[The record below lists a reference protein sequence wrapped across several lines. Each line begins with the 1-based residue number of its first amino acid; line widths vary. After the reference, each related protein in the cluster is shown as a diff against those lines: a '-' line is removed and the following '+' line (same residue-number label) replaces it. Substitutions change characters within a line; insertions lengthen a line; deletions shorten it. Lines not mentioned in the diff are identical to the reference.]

1 MKRILYFI
9 LLTIALMCLFTI
21 CVSAADV
28 DGVTYTLNS
37 TASPPTASVSGIVSG
52 TSIVKIPST
61 ITVDGTEY
69 RVNAVTGI
77 TNKTTANTLV
87 ELYITGEYITN
98 LSGFNACTNLEKI
111 YITSPIAS
119 YGNDCFLNC
128 SKVEDVYIDFSH
140 TTSIGSN
147 AFLFTSKAE
156 NLSKAVWNYNG
167 GPINL
172 YNVTYIGNSAFA
184 ASRIGGKFTGGTENT
199 IIWPKKTTYMGSF
212 CFSNCYIGGTVYIN
226 STGVAS
232 NKQFSLNN
240 SFETLIIGPDTT
252 TIYNFNNG
260 GDTGFKNSVDTVI
273 ILSKGLINGANR
285 TNLFDN
291 WGEFDL
297 YYYSDIQTVI
307 DKQTTIGGA
316 THHVITDHTL
326 NFDNPCVLGVD
337 VVYNGETIE
346 LVNKTHHVYRLE
358 NGTVNEGMCPVGA
371 VKTVPCDCGVTV
383 EDRLNYG
390 YLEATEHL
398 LDECVTYADG
408 FDKEGL
414 YECVC
419 TACGMEQLAVASPI
433 ISSLGYSYTDS
444 DNERISVSNGYTVN
458 TEMVDLYNTV
468 NGVTLEI
475 GIFFSTPEAVSEA
488 LPTSLKDVQYFS
500 NQGRNIYSTY
510 DYIIRFPSKSSNSYS
525 RYADAEFVACAFLY
539 DGEEYFFFQGSAEDT
554 AATVLQSGLTTTTLC
569 KITGDTPHTHTGEW
583 VLTSATCTTP
593 AVKEKVCPECGE
605 TEAIVDES
613 IPGHTWS
620 DWQEGFLYIERVC
633 TTDGCDTTQRLD
645 YQNITSSVVTSPST
659 QIAFEGQAWGAYN
672 TPNLVNGVWDEENSN
687 TVCPKAVDCTVTV
700 TLNESVCFDRI
711 YVKNRGYASVIVEVF
726 YDGDFDYTT
735 VATLNSVSGTVSE
748 VAIPYATVYSTM
760 SICAVRI
767 TLDNPSNGTDYFEE
781 IAFVTVPN
789 HSEYTKTDTV
799 TVSYN
804 TGSGYF
810 ENEFDSE
817 IYVDT
822 STTFTAHPVP
832 VNANK
837 SLLFTGW
844 FKDVNCTTPASAEDV
859 YESDTTLYA
868 GWVENTACTD
878 GTNNHTVNTWNDDV
892 PATCYST
899 GSKSGICIS
908 CGKTVTE
915 TTQTVPHTEVI
926 LPSVDPTCIDT
937 GLTEETVCSVCDVHI
952 SGGELIA
959 PTGIHSYS
967 DDAWTTVVNA
977 TKYTNGL
984 ATGNCSVC
992 SAEGEKVLPYT
1003 ATVEELSVN
1012 NVGVEYTGGK
1022 YTNEIFTNL
1031 SPLGRVYATS
1041 FFTGTEAGY
1050 AIDKDYN
1057 TFWNADTYVDGAD
1070 YSSDY
1075 IELELPTRYDIGVIS
1090 LTVPNYS
1097 SYELGDACYVSYNI
1111 EYWNEDTQAWIY
1123 IGTVSDK
1130 DATPMGA
1137 NCEAILTLDAP
1148 VNAQKIRAR
1157 VAHASRYAPA
1167 VVYELAVYG
1176 KANGFDYSIES
1187 VAGQASVTISG
1198 KYNDWV
1204 SGGEALTDNNLSTY
1218 WATDRRTNETPWAI
1232 LEFSQDKYIAC
1243 VQVAIATK
1251 SNRIFTIEVYENGEW
1266 VQIGGNYNANGVV
1279 GGNIISNQG
1288 SVSIFNI
1295 DIEKTISKIKFTL
1308 TNEPVYWES
1317 YVYEITPYTVSGA
1330 VNDASTLECKHVLL
1344 TTNEVVAPTCSS
1356 TGYSLMKCSGC
1367 GVEFKTNAKD
1377 KLTHSFGEYA
1387 ISTPATSTTVGTKI
1401 ASCANCDATCTVTYE
1416 EGYEAPV
1423 VTPYRH
1429 DAPAA
1434 WAQTFDDG
1442 NYSDTYDWV
1451 IPQLQ
1456 KYGYRATALLS
1467 ITYANTHVS
1476 AWNERLNSGVF
1487 DLGSHS
1493 YNHLNIYSG
1502 GVNATD
1508 LLSDVVMAQY
1518 WLRSNF
1524 KGQKVVT
1531 FATPNGV
1538 TSDDVARYLAGIFV
1552 ANRNGGQGYAFYNVI
1567 SDLDNGRDT
1576 WGSLNTYVSKRDQ
1589 TEGDYVFTNA
1599 DGSIIYTL
1607 DENGSYVINDT
1618 YANIGINYV
1627 FDESAETFVNKGYS
1641 AGTYYYASE
1650 DYRYDFYE
1658 VGSYNLVDGEFVFVN
1673 DNSGEFRLVK
1683 ATIGS
1688 YESAIDTLVSNGAF
1702 TVECIHTLGYQS
1714 NNMIYS
1720 SYNSTISKFEYLAK
1734 RGVWA
1739 PSYQDLVLYLKEAES
1754 TKIETVARTDDSIT
1768 INVTDEL
1775 DNYMFDYALTV
1786 KVDISDSWKSVVV
1799 TQNGVEIPLVD
1810 IDTYRASK
1818 NMSTVSCAIEGG
1830 HLYIDVVP
1838 DGGEVVITAEAT
1850 LEETSSDNAEIS
1862 VDIWDILG

>member
-98 LSGFNACTNLEKI
+98 LSGFNACTNLKKI

-156 NLSKAVWNYNG
+156 TLSKAVWNYNG

-240 SFETLIIGPDTT
+240 SFETFIIGPDTT

-273 ILSKGLINGANR
+273 ILSKGLINGASR

-297 YYYSDIQTVI
+297 YYYSDIQAVI
-307 DKQTTIGGA
+307 NKQTTISGA
-316 THHVITDHTL
+316 THHLITSHTL
-326 NFDNPCVLGVD
+326 SYDNSCSLKVD
-337 VVYNGETIE
+337 VFSDNENIAT
-346 LVNKTHHVYRLE
+346 VNNTHHTYYIEDGV
-358 NGTVNEGMCPVGA
+358 VNQAACPLGA
-371 VKTVPCDCGVTV
+371 SKTVPCSCGNTTKGM
-383 EDRLNYG
+383 LNYG
-390 YLEATEHL
+390 YLEAGEHNSTANI
-398 LDECVTYADG
+398 TYANG
-408 FDKEGL
+408 FGESGL
-414 YECVC
+414 YHIYCA
-419 TACGMEQLAVASPI
+419 ACSYDSYEAINPI
-433 ISSLGYSYTDS
+433 ISSLGYSYIDTDS
-444 DNERISVSNGYTVN
+444 DRISLSNGYSVN
-458 TEMVDLYNTV
+458 MDAVDLYNEIH
-468 NGVTLEI
+468 GVKLEI
-475 GIFFSTPEAVSEA
+475 GIFFSSAEAVGEA
-488 LPTSLKDVQYFS
+488 LPTSLENIPHFS
-500 NQGRNIYSTY
+500 SRGENKYSTY
-510 DYIIRFPSKSSNSYS
+510 DYIIRFPSKSSPNYA
-525 RYADAEFVACAFLY
+525 RYATAEFVACAFLY
-539 DGEEYFFFQGSAEDT
+539 DGVNYSFYQGSNSDT
-554 AATVLQSGLTTTTLC
+554 NVSVLESGLTTTTLAT
-569 KITGDTPHTHTGEW
+569 ISGDSHIEHTGEW
-583 VLTSATCTTP
+583 VTTPGTCTTP
-593 AVKEKVCPECGE
+593 ASKERTCSECGE
-605 TEAIVDES
+605 VESIVDES
-613 IPGHTWS
+613 VKGHLWS
-620 DWQEGFLYIERVC
+620 DWQEGFLYIERAC
-633 TTDGCDTTQRLD
+633 TVDGCGETQRVD
-645 YQNITSSVVTSPST
+645 YQNITSSAMQSAS
-659 QIAFEGQAWGAYN
+659 FEGQAWANNAPGSLFDGN
-672 TPNLVNGVWDEENSN
+672 WDDRGIAAKGCDVSTEIILKSA
-687 TVCPKAVDCTVTV
+687 TYI
-700 TLNESVCFDRI
+700 DRI
-711 YVKNRGYASVIVEVF
+711 YVKGVGGNPAKFTVF
-726 YDGDFDYTT
+726 VLYDGEGDY
-735 VATLNSVSGTVSE
+735 VDIGSGSFLTGAQNESTNRT
-748 VAIPYATVYSTM
+748 IPYATVDSAKKVLSVKIKVTNSSYGSDLWEEVALIKLPSTDGY
-760 SICAVRI
+760 V
-767 TLDNPSNGTDYFEE
+767 SNE
-781 IAFVTVPN
+781 
-789 HSEYTKTDTV
+789 TV
-799 TVSYN
+799 TVTYN
-804 TGSGYF
+804 TGIGNF
-810 ENEFDSE
+810 ENDFDYE
-817 IYVDT
+817 KYVANGGKNAIHPTPVFKDDT
-822 STTFTAHPVP
+822 
-832 VNANK
+832 K
-837 SLLFTGW
+837 LFTGW
-844 FKDVNCTTPASAEDV
+844 YTDINCTLPVSADATYTKNV
-859 YESDTTLYA
+859 TLYA
-868 GWVENTACTD
+868 GWAENTLCSD
-878 GTNNHTVNTWNDDV
+878 GTNSHNVTDWEILV
-892 PATCYST
+892 PASCSST
-899 GSKSGICIS
+899 GSKSGACVT
-908 CGKTVTE
+908 CGKTITASIDAI
-915 TTQTVPHTEVI
+915 PHTEKVLAGI
-926 LPSVDPTCIDT
+926 EPTCIDT
-937 GLTEETVCSVCDVHI
+937 GLTEETVCSVCDAHI
-952 SGGELIA
+952 SGGELLA
-959 PTGIHSYS
+959 PTGIHTY
-967 DDAWTTVVNA
+967 DENAWTTVVLA
-977 TKYTNGL
+977 TKYTNGM
-984 ATGNCSVC
+984 ATGYCSVC
-992 SAEGEKVLPYT
+992 NAQGEKVLPYT
-1003 ATVEELSVN
+1003 ATNSELSAN

-1041 FFTGTEAGY
+1041 FFNGTKASN

-1057 TFWNADTYVDGAD
+1057 TFWNADTYADGAD
-1070 YSSDY
+1070 YLDDY
-1075 IELELPTRYDIGVIS
+1075 IELELPTKYDIGVVA
-1090 LTVPNYS
+1090 LTVPYYS
-1097 SYELGDACYVSYNI
+1097 SYELGSDCYVSYSI
-1111 EYWNEDTQAWIY
+1111 EYWNDDVQAWVY
-1123 IGTVSDK
+1123 LGTVSDK

-1187 VAGQASVTISG
+1187 VAGQASATISG

-1204 SGGEALTDNNLSTY
+1204 SGAEALLDGDISTY
-1218 WATDRRTNETPWAI
+1218 WTTDIRYGGPTWAL
-1232 LEFSQDKYIAC
+1232 LEFPTDMYIAC
-1243 VQVAIATK
+1243 LQ
-1251 SNRIFTIEVYENGEW
+1251 FTVRNEESRTFTVEIYENGQW
-1266 VQIGGNYNANGVV
+1266 TQLSGTYVASRNV
-1279 GGNIISNQG
+1279 GGNIISN
-1288 SVSIFNI
+1288 VNNTCTFNI
-1295 DIEKTISKIKFTL
+1295 DIERSISKIRINL
-1308 TNEPVYWES
+1308 IQDSAYWVS
-1317 YVYEITPYTVSGA
+1317 YVHEITPYTVTGA
-1330 VNDASTLECKHVLL
+1330 TSDSPTTECKHALL
-1344 TTNEVVAPTCSS
+1344 TTNKVVAPSCATAGYTLMTCA
-1356 TGYSLMKCSGC
+1356 GC
-1367 GVEFKTNAKD
+1367 GAEFKTNATD
-1377 KLTHSFGEYA
+1377 SLTHSFGEYTVA
-1387 ISTPATSTTVGTKI
+1387 TPATATTVGTKI
-1401 ASCANCDATCTVTYE
+1401 SSCANCDATCTITYE
-1416 EGYEAPV
+1416 ESYESPV

-1429 DAPAA
+1429 NAPAA

-1442 NYSDTYDWV
+1442 NYSDTYEWV

-1467 ITYANTHVS
+1467 ITFANTHIS
-1476 AWNERLNSGVF
+1476 AWNQRLESGVF

-1493 YNHLNIYSG
+1493 YNHKNIYSG
-1502 GVNATD
+1502 DVSSAD

-1518 WLRSNF
+1518 WFRSNF
-1524 KGQKVVT
+1524 KGEKFIT
-1531 FATPNGV
+1531 FAAPNGA
-1538 TSDDVARYLAGIFV
+1538 TSDAVANYLTGIFA

-1567 SDLDNGRDT
+1567 SDLENGRST
-1576 WGSLNTYVSKRDQ
+1576 WGNLNSYISKADQ

-1599 DGSIIYTL
+1599 NGSIIYTL
-1607 DENGSYVINDT
+1607 DENGNYVLNNS
-1618 YANIGINYV
+1618 YANKNVNYV
-1627 FDESAETFVNKGYS
+1627 FDEEEGTFVNKGAS
-1641 AGTYYYASE
+1641 AGTYYYVSE
-1650 DYRYDFYE
+1650 DYRYEFRTT
-1658 VGSYNLVDGEFVFVN
+1658 GSYNLVDGRFVFVN
-1673 DNSGEFRLVK
+1673 DNSGEFKLVK

-1688 YESAIDTLVSNGAF
+1688 YENAIDTLVSNGAF
-1702 TVECIHTLGYQS
+1702 TVECLHSLGS
-1714 NNMIYS
+1714 GSIYS

-1754 TKIETVARTDDSIT
+1754 AKIETVARTDDSIT

-1799 TQNGVEIPLVD
+1799 TQSGVEIPLVD

-1830 HLYIDVVP
+1830 YLYIDVVP

-1850 LEETSSDNAEIS
+1850 LEETSSDNAEIG